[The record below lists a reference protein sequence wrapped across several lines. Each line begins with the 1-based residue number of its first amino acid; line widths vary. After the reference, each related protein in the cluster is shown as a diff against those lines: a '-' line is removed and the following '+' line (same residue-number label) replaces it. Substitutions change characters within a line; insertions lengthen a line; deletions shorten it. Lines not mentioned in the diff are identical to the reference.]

1 VNIYYHGEL
10 AESDVRPLTRNTLK
24 GLLKRNLGNHVN
36 DVNAKFLA
44 DRFDIKVNEH
54 KTSTTKGFSNLVTV
68 EVTTSGGIRRVS
80 GTLLNGLGA
89 RIVKVD
95 DNLVDISP
103 EGHLLFIKHKDQPG
117 AIGRVGTLLA
127 IENINIATMQVGRS
141 TIGGNAIMMLT
152 VDNHVDEANVER
164 LKDLEDIYDV
174 IAIDL

>member
-1 VNIYYHGEL
+1 MAH
-10 AESDVRPLTRNTLK
+10 
-24 GLLKRNLGNHVN
+24 HVN

-44 DRFDIKVNEH
+44 DRIGIKVNEH

-68 EVTTSGGIRRVS
+68 EVTTTNGLRRVA

-95 DNLVDISP
+95 DNLVDVTP
-103 EGHLLFIKHKDQPG
+103 DGHLLFIKHKDQPG

-141 TIGGNAIMMLT
+141 TVGGNAIMMLS
-152 VDNHVDEANVER
+152 VDNHVEKANVER
-164 LKDLEDIYDV
+164 LKELEDIFDV